1 MKNKSII
8 VKIDIPAPQTK
19 PNTSI
24 VKTIKEQAVKL
35 HKDKTDKILNYL
47 NQGKYKEC
55 GGKPALSL
63 TRG

>member
-8 VKIDIPAPQTK
+8 AKTDIPAPKTK

-35 HKDKTDKILNYL
+35 HKDKTDKILNNL
-47 NQGKYKEC
+47 NQGKY
-55 GGKPALSL
+55 
-63 TRG
+63 